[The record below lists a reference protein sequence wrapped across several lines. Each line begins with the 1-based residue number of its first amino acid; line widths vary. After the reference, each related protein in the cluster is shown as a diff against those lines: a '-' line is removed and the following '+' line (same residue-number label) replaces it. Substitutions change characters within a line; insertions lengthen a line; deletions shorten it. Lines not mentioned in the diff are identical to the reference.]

1 MKERR
6 KLSAYAMKA
15 MRMVAPTADN
25 AALLTLTAKGSAP
38 WSQMVRARPKK
49 ETGGSDGILRAAG
62 TESLVSRYGTVK
74 LLASSV
80 RRTTAK
86 IKRARRETLRTN
98 HTGRRSIKTPT

>member
-49 ETGGSDGILRAAG
+49 ETVGSDAIWRAAG
-62 TESLVSRYGTVK
+62 TERLVSRYGTAK
-74 LLASSV
+74 LPARSGGK
-80 RRTTAK
+80 TTAQ
-86 IKRARRETLRTN
+86 IKP
-98 HTGRRSIKTPT
+98 GRRRICRNRVTR